1 MALIQWSSGLEV
13 GHSNIDTQHKKLVD
27 LVNTLNDAMTQGKA
41 KDILGKLLDEL
52 IAYTVSHFAMEE
64 QLMQAHSYPDRANH
78 LKQHTDLK
86 ATVVKL
92 QSEFAGGKTM
102 ITIEVMRFLKDWLSN
117 HIQVTDKAL
126 GKYLATKGV
135 K

>member
-1 MALIQWSSGLEV
+1 V
-13 GHSNIDTQHKKLVD
+13 
-27 LVNTLNDAMTQGKA
+27 
-41 KDILGKLLDEL
+41 
-52 IAYTVSHFAMEE
+52 EE
-64 QLMQAHSYPDRANH
+64 GLMQTHGYPDRANH

-92 QSEFAGGKTM
+92 QGEVAAGKAM

-117 HIQVTDKAL
+117 HIMVTDKAL
-126 GKYLATKGV
+126 GKFLSSKNV